1 MSAAIL
7 PALSSAR
14 GLLSLLDDPEPA
26 LQQHALQQLD
36 DIVDNFW
43 PEIATDIPKMSATRK
58 PTTET
63 ELMKI
68 LSADLFSKMQF

>member
-1 MSAAIL
+1 MAAVL

-36 DIVDNFW
+36 DIVDTFW
-43 PEIATDIPKMSATRK
+43 PEIATDIPKMSDTQRSNVRRSNGCDS
-58 PTTET
+58 ERC
-63 ELMKI
+63 
-68 LSADLFSKMQF
+68 